1 MDHMMRRRR
10 EVYADKKGDY
20 GSKEEYEE
28 HWADKKVPMAA
39 ITGRFQTKSLIR
51 LKINPSLDFSGNIAR
66 DREIVECPG
75 SCQDVWPPVFYHRLK
90 KSKDLYHKLHD
101 F

>member
-39 ITGRFQTKSLIR
+39 ITGRFQTKSLIM
-51 LKINPSLDFSGNIAR
+51 LKISPSVNAAPNLRI
-66 DREIVECPG
+66 
-75 SCQDVWPPVFYHRLK
+75 
-90 KSKDLYHKLHD
+90 
-101 F
+101 